1 MRIPICILALVV
13 SSWSATAADVVSPA
27 DVPAP
32 AAETTEQAPQAPAE
46 PAKPADAP
54 PPAPPAK
61 YGGWVFSG
69 LADAYVT
76 RNGNKPTGDLN
87 GLQNFDLHS
96 GAPRFSLGKFTIDK
110 SDKVL
115 GIHVDVGVGETM
127 RLIHATDVAAQ
138 EHKGLRYFEQMYAI
152 FKPNHAHGTEI
163 VWGSHTLSNI
173 GLTAALTKA
182 KYTWSTNY
190 YEGASDFG
198 KNVGKRNLVDSTIL
212 LTPNSKF
219 NAYINGDWARNNRFG
234 GGYDQWYGLA
244 GAARYQLTKIFAV
257 AARTEF
263 FNDANG
269 FSTGVKQTL
278 KEGTATGEAKLN
290 DHLVGRL
297 EFRHDSSDH
306 AFFDRGKLAP
316 NKSQNTLTLG
326 IVALLGPLK

>member
-1 MRIPICILALVV
+1 MA
-13 SSWSATAADVVSPA
+13 
-27 DVPAP
+27 PAP
-32 AAETTEQAPQAPAE
+32 HKKKLQPKDNA
-46 PAKPADAP
+46 
-54 PPAPPAK
+54 
-61 YGGWVFSG
+61 FSG
-69 LADAYVT
+69 PFPLGE
-76 RNGNKPTGDLN
+76 RNQLVATL
-87 GLQNFDLHS
+87 
-96 GAPRFSLGKFTIDK
+96 
-110 SDKVL
+110 
-115 GIHVDVGVGETM
+115 
-127 RLIHATDVAAQ
+127 RL
-138 EHKGLRYFEQMYAI
+138 
-152 FKPNHAHGTEI
+152 
-163 VWGSHTLSNI
+163 
-173 GLTAALTKA
+173 
-182 KYTWSTNY
+182 
-190 YEGASDFG
+190 
-198 KNVGKRNLVDSTIL
+198 
-212 LTPNSKF
+212 
-219 NAYINGDWARNNRFG
+219 RNNRFG